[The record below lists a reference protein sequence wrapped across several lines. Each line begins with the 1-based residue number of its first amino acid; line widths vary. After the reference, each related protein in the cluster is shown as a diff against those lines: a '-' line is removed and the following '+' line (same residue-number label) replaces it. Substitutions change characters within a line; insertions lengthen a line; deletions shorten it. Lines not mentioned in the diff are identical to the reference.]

1 MVQPNQSRRPHHGHG
16 AMGHE
21 AAQAYTPACGSNHWE
36 GPYNEK
42 TLGPTY
48 ISFAVSNVRIRSSRA
63 LRKSSKLISKS
74 TFSKGRKEDSPYS
87 YKQEAEQLHDKITT
101 AMSQLVAAPSSAGVE
116 ELQELHTTPRV

>member
-1 MVQPNQSRRPHHGHG
+1 MWEQPLG
-16 AMGHE
+16 
-21 AAQAYTPACGSNHWE
+21 

-101 AMSQLVAAPSSAGVE
+101 AMSQLLAPQQTM